1 MVRFAAVV
9 AEFGDSGIRGTGSRV
24 PTSHRKTPARH
35 RSRSAAPAFG
45 GWPRPDRAA
54 AELTRRRFLGALA
67 AATVA
72 GVGAARLVVDP
83 QPRTF
88 AQTPSANV
96 VTSGPTAPAALLAP
110 PPPDARIP
118 LPGGGALMK
127 IPGQGDLLA
136 LTVDDGV
143 NSEVV
148 RAYTQFA
155 KDTGIRLT
163 FFVNGIYKSWT
174 ENLDL
179 LRPLVDSG
187 QIQLGNHTWSH
198 PDMTTLPKDQIAQQ
212 LTRNDQFLKK
222 TYGIGAKPYWRPPY
236 AKHNATVDAVAADL
250 GYTVPVLWSGSLSDS
265 TLITEDYIVKMA
277 DQYFTPQSIVIGHL
291 NHLPVTHVYPQLVDI
306 IRDRDLRTVTLNDV
320 FVKTP

>member
-1 MVRFAAVV
+1 MVRFAAVA
-9 AEFGDSGIRGTGSRV
+9 AEFGNAGMRGTGSRV
-24 PTSHRKTPARH
+24 PTSHRKRPATNRGGFAV
-35 RSRSAAPAFG
+35 SAFG
-45 GWPRPDRAA
+45 RRGATPD
-54 AELTRRRFLGALA
+54 LNRRRFLGALA
-67 AATVA
+67 AGTVA

-88 AQTPSANV
+88 AETSPANV
-96 VTSGPTAPAALLAP
+96 ATSGPTAPSALLP
-110 PPPDARIP
+110 PPPLSARVP
-118 LPGGGALMK
+118 LPGGGALTK
-127 IPGQGDLLA
+127 IPGEGDLLA

-198 PDMTTLPKDQIAQQ
+198 PDLTTLPKDQIAQQ
-212 LTRNDQFLKK
+212 ISRNDEFLKK

-236 AKHNATVDAVAADL
+236 AKRNAAVDAVAADL
-250 GYTVPVLWSGSLSDS
+250 GYSIPTLWSGSLSDS
-265 TLITEDYIVKMA
+265 TLIHEDYIVKMA
-277 DQYFTPQSIVIGHL
+277 DEYFTPQSIVIGHL

-320 FVKTP
+320 FLKTP

>member
-1 MVRFAAVV
+1 MA
-9 AEFGDSGIRGTGSRV
+9 AEFGEPGYRAGIRGTGSRV
-24 PTSHRKTPARH
+24 PASHRKRPTRNRGALLIPPFG
-35 RSRSAAPAFG
+35 SGAP
-45 GWPRPDRAA
+45 P
-54 AELTRRRFLGALA
+54 ELNRRRFLGALA

-88 AQTPSANV
+88 AQTPPANV
-96 VTSGPTAPAALLAP
+96 ATSGPTAPTALLP
-110 PPPDARIP
+110 PPPLSARIP
-118 LPGGGALMK
+118 LPGGGALTK
-127 IPGQGDLLA
+127 IPGEGDLLA

-163 FFVNGIYKSWT
+163 FFVNGVYDSWT

-198 PDMTTLPKDQIAQQ
+198 PDLTTLPKDQIAQQ

-236 AKHNATVDAVAADL
+236 AKRNAAVDAVAADL
-250 GYTVPVLWSGSLSDS
+250 GYTVPTLWSGSLSDS
-265 TLITEDYIVKMA
+265 TLIHEDYIVKMA

-291 NHLPVTHVYPQLVDI
+291 NHPPVTHVYPQLVDI
-306 IRDRDLRTVTLNDV
+306 IRDRDLRTVTLNDI
-320 FVKTP
+320 FLKTP

>member
-1 MVRFAAVV
+1 MVPFAAVTAEYGYSRIPDTGSRMPASHRKRRATRRVRFAISPFA
-9 AEFGDSGIRGTGSRV
+9 ASNRGG
-24 PTSHRKTPARH
+24 A
-35 RSRSAAPAFG
+35 
-45 GWPRPDRAA
+45 WP
-54 AELTRRRFLGALA
+54 ELNRRRFLGALA

-88 AQTPSANV
+88 AQTSAGSLA
-96 VTSGPTAPAALLAP
+96 TSGPTAPSALLP
-110 PPPDARIP
+110 PPPLSARIP
-118 LPGGGALMK
+118 LPGGGALTK
-127 IPGQGDLLA
+127 IPGHGDLLA

-163 FFVNGIYKSWT
+163 FFVNGTYKSWT
-174 ENLDL
+174 ENLDM

-198 PDMTTLPKDQIAQQ
+198 PDLTTLPKGEIAQQ
-212 LTRNDQFLKK
+212 MARNDSFLKR

-236 AKHNATVDAVAADL
+236 GKRNAAVDAVAADL
-250 GYTVPVLWSGSLSDS
+250 GYTVPILWSGSLSDS

-277 DQYFTPQSIVIGHL
+277 DQYFNPQAIVIGHL
-291 NHLPVTHVYPQLVDI
+291 NHPPVTHVYPQLVDI
-306 IRDRDLRTVTLNDV
+306 IRDRNLRTVTLNDV
-320 FVKTP
+320 FLKTP